1 MTQRAN
7 EFLVVPLASEGFLSK
22 SRLALRL
29 AVFFFSRAVHPN
41 SGLEEDKKTSVLV
54 FVVSQSSAFLCRHPL
69 SLKRWAR
76 VY

>member
-7 EFLVVPLASEGFLSK
+7 EFLVVPLVSEGFLSK

-29 AVFFFSRAVHPN
+29 AVFFSRAVHPN

-54 FVVSQSSAFLCRHPL
+54 FVVSQSSAFLCHHPL

>member
-1 MTQRAN
+1 MTQRTN
-7 EFLVVPLASEGFLSK
+7 DILVVPLVSEGFLSE

-29 AVFFFSRAVHPN
+29 AVFSRAMHPN
-41 SGLEEDKKTSVLV
+41 SGLEKDKKTSIAV

-76 VY
+76 IY